1 MNLNRLLIVAGVAAA
16 FVACAGAEEPF
27 VQVAGAPCAAPPVLH
42 CPEKDCPS
50 DRVINEGLVGEMKSR
65 RTYFLDYPCD
75 LKPGEKVTFILSL
88 HGGGSYGNWQR
99 HYFPIMD
106 YADKYRLVIARKRTK
121 GQTTGGAGNCTSPL
135 VACPATPPLRL
146 RKAMKNS
153 PPTKVVWSAATFP
166 LRARMHARTTAIH
179 LTQGS
184 ARPSRSTWAP
194 PVRAGASP
202 SPPCRSS
209 LPRICPRRRT
219 TTTGPRSTPT
229 SRSWSRRKP
238 SIPTPLHRKPS
249 ATPACS

>member
-121 GQTTGGAGNCTSPL
+121 GQTTGGAGNSTSPL

-166 LRARMHARTTAIH
+166 LRARMHARTTAIQ

-194 PVRAGASP
+194 PVRAAASP
-202 SPPCRSS
+202 SPPPTIRRNTTPSPQWTNIPKRRSFQ
-209 LPRICPRRRT
+209 
-219 TTTGPRSTPT
+219 RSMAG
-229 SRSWSRRKP
+229 
-238 SIPTPLHRKPS
+238 LGG
-249 ATPACS
+249 A